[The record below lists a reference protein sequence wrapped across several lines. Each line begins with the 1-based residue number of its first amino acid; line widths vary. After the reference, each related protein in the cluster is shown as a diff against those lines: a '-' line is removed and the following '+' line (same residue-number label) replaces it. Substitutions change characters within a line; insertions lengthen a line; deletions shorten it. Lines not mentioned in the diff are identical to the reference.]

1 MMMRTIIRSL
11 AIAAAIGLAAPA
23 TAFAQRASEVQDGA
37 RAHAPWFVSPLVGA
51 AFGDDARHTSGTVGI
66 AGGWLGRGWLSWEAE
81 LADSP
86 YLVPQGGFLISR
98 RVTTLIGSAVI
109 GMPARTAAL
118 RPYGVVGLGLLR
130 PRFAEAGDLAAVTGN
145 RLGFA
150 IGGGVTSWA
159 NEHLGGRGD
168 IRYFRGLRSEDG
180 DETNS
185 LGIDISRFGFW
196 RVSGGLMVR
205 F

>member
-1 MMMRTIIRSL
+1 MRTIFRGL
-11 AIAAAIGLAAPA
+11 AIATAIGLVTPV
-23 TAFAQRASEVQDGA
+23 TAFAQRAGDVQGGA
-37 RAHAPWFVSPLVGA
+37 ATSSRWFVSPLIGA
-51 AFGDDARHTSGTVGI
+51 SFGDDAGHTSGTVGV
-66 AGGWLGRGWLSWEAE
+66 AGGWLGRGWLSLEAE

-98 RVTTLIGSAVI
+98 RVTTFIGSAVI
-109 GMPARTAAL
+109 GIPARTAAL

-130 PRFAEAGDLAAVTGN
+130 PRFAEAGELAAVGGN
-145 RLGFA
+145 RLGFT
-150 IGGGVTSWA
+150 IGGGMTSWA

-168 IRYFRGLRSEDG
+168 IRYFRGLGSEDS
-180 DETNS
+180 DETNP
-185 LGIDISRFGFW
+185 LGIDISKFGFW

>member
-1 MMMRTIIRSL
+1 MRTIIRGL
-11 AIAAAIGLAAPA
+11 AIATAIGVMTPV
-23 TAFAQRASEVQDGA
+23 TALAQRAEDIQGGA
-37 RAHAPWFVSPLVGA
+37 GTNARWFVSPLIGA
-51 AFGDDARHTSGTVGI
+51 AFGDDAGHTSGTVGV
-66 AGGWLGRGWLSWEAE
+66 AGGWLGRGWLSLEAE

-98 RVTTLIGSAVI
+98 RVTTLMGNAVI
-109 GMPARTAAL
+109 SVPARTARL

-130 PRFAEAGDLAAVTGN
+130 PRFVEAGDLAAVAGN
-145 RLGFA
+145 RLGLT

-159 NEHLGGRGD
+159 NEHLGARGD
-168 IRYFRGLRSEDG
+168 LRYIRGLRSD
-180 DETNS
+180 DSDDTNS

>member
-1 MMMRTIIRSL
+1 MRTIIRGL
-11 AIAAAIGLAAPA
+11 AIAAAIGLMTP
-23 TAFAQRASEVQDGA
+23 TTTFAQRAGDFQGGA
-37 RAHAPWFVSPLVGA
+37 GTNSRWFVSPLIGA
-51 AFGDDARHTSGTVGI
+51 AFGDDAGHTSGTVGV
-66 AGGWLGRGWLSWEAE
+66 AAGWLGRGWLSLEAE

-98 RVTTLIGSAVI
+98 RVTTLMGSAVI
-109 GMPARTAAL
+109 GMPSRSAAL

-130 PRFAEAGDLAAVTGN
+130 PRFAEAGDLAAVEGN
-145 RLGFA
+145 RLGFT

-159 NEHLGGRGD
+159 NEHLGARGD
-168 IRYFRGLRSEDG
+168 IRYIRGLRSEDS

-185 LGIDISRFGFW
+185 LGIDISKFGFW